1 MVFINWDVMFVF
13 VFWILDGLFVSY
25 FLSMILLIKGMM
37 NLGRVSVLVGG
48 MYI

>member
-1 MVFINWDVMFVF
+1 MVFINWDVMLVF

-25 FLSMILLIKGMM
+25 FLSMILLINGMM